1 MASDNDTI
9 IVNNNNNDDNI
20 DDAENVTTDQN
31 LQKKKKDIGMQ
42 LQRFDD
48 VSLSILG
55 VRLQD
60 KLDRLTMAEDH
71 LEVANFV
78 CDCGKPLK
86 QNAFFPCAVQAY
98 LSSTVNVEVFK
109 RMLTSYIDKE
119 SKKKNATEEDKL
131 LASYMESDSLKESPL
146 KVVSYVECES
156 ADLNTTENRNMVEYN
171 KDTLT
176 GVEIKI
182 KSNEVACIENNCNI
196 KSVDDLDKLL
206 KTFIENKNKT
216 DRLLTKDETNTFT
229 NLMSHLDKKNNKQ
242 SDKLPETRVD
252 DDFETSLTKQ
262 LEAPKANRP
271 KKAKSKTNLK
281 QPIKAY
287 TATERNAIDDALAS
301 LLSHLNKT
309 DPKKSPSEP
318 LGPSEPKAS
327 RPPQRAKVAKVK
339 LATRVVRR
347 GGARRRRGSSIA
359 TRGRRR
365 GVQPQGHSPRL
376 EAPAARRHCR
386 CALAL
391 CKRIHT
397 LLLALVQDSKSDNAE
412 SKLKGQTKKY
422 KKKGEKI
429 KKSHKEC
436 DRSPSK
442 RDTPRVTIDE
452 RVSIELDSDETRE
465 LEEFERQERWASNEE
480 YFSLNADLFAESSCT
495 FDAASLAGYE
505 RSSEISICYDELLD
519 PSDEEV
525 NGDEMR
531 GDQRNAANAATNS
544 EDRRHNKDVTKLKS
558 SIKKVPRKSKKN
570 RVTFNENKNEFFEAD
585 YIILIR
591 EECQYDEE
599 SDEGICTCS
608 QHEMVRLTC
617 CDNECNGYERE
628 PGGCG
633 PPGEFV
639 DQVTL
644 SPPEGYK
651 DSGLFNQDGTFKDQ
665 SFFAREGP
673 GLIVS
678 EGTGA
683 VFTPQHLRQLQVI
696 QRLQREQLRRARA
709 SLVADGKSP
718 SMHLLYMYFS

>member
-1 MASDNDTI
+1 MASTDDTI
-9 IVNNNNNDDNI
+9 IVNNNNDDNV
-20 DDAENVTTDQN
+20 DDAENGLEEPN
-31 LQKKKKDIGMQ
+31 IHKKKEVDMQ
-42 LQRFDD
+42 LQRIDD

-60 KLDRLTMAEDH
+60 KLDRLTMPEDH
-71 LEVANFV
+71 LEVSNFV

-98 LSSTVNVEVFK
+98 LSNTVNVDVFK
-109 RMLTSYIDKE
+109 RMLTTYIDKE

-131 LASYMESDSLKESPL
+131 LASYMESDSLKKTPL
-146 KVVSYVECES
+146 KVVSYVECELE
-156 ADLNTTENRNMVEYN
+156 DKNETK
-171 KDTLT
+171 KDDSEKETD
-176 GVEIKI
+176 EIQ
-182 KSNEVACIENNCNI
+182 
-196 KSVDDLDKLL
+196 SVDNLL
-206 KTFIENKNKT
+206 KTFIENKPKT
-216 DRLLTKDETNTFT
+216 DIKDACTISN
-229 NLMSHLDKKNNKQ
+229 LDKKN
-242 SDKLPETRVD
+242 
-252 DDFETSLTKQ
+252 ETSARSDNVRISKRS
-262 LEAPKANRP
+262 KSR
-271 KKAKSKTNLK
+271 KKAKAKV
-281 QPIKAY
+281 Y
-287 TATERNAIDDALAS
+287 TASERSAIDDALEN
-301 LLSHLNKT
+301 LLSHLNRSKVKSK
-309 DPKKSPSEP
+309 PKSPAEP
-318 LGPSEPKAS
+318 SGA
-327 RPPQRAKVAKVK
+327 RPPRRAKVAKVK
-339 LATRVVRR
+339 LTRRVARR

-365 GVQPQGHSPRL
+365 GAQPQGRSRRL
-376 EAPAARRHCR
+376 EAPATRRHCR

-391 CKRIHT
+391 CKRIHA
-397 LLLALVQDSKSDNAE
+397 LLLALVRDSKSEAAPKEKNN
-412 SKLKGQTKKY
+412 KKY
-422 KKKGEKI
+422 KKK
-429 KKSHKEC
+429 
-436 DRSPSK
+436 
-442 RDTPRVTIDE
+442 RDLEVVDE
-452 RVSIELDSDETRE
+452 SVSVELDSDETRE

-480 YFSLNADLFAESSCT
+480 YFSLNADIFAESSCT
-495 FDAASLAGYE
+495 FDAGSLSTYE
-505 RSSEISICYDELLD
+505 RKSEISICYDELLD

-525 NGDEMR
+525 NEDEMR
-531 GDQRNAANAATNS
+531 GDQRSAANAATNS

-558 SIKKVPRKSKKN
+558 SIKKVPRKKKN

-628 PGGCG
+628 PAGCG

-709 SLVADGKSP
+709 SLVADGESL
-718 SMHLLYMYFS
+718 SL